1 MPKLSVWAVRL
12 SLVYFV
18 VGTALGAV
26 LLAGKAVA
34 LPVWWWALRPAH
46 VEALLFG
53 FVVQLAFGVAYWILP
68 KTRGQTS
75 ERPVVLALVL
85 LNAGV
90 VLVAVAAVSVYGLA
104 VAGRVCEAAAVVAF
118 AGHIWS
124 RVRPAV
130 SRPAV

>member
-1 MPKLSVWAVRL
+1 MPKLSVIAIRL
-12 SLVYFV
+12 ALVYFAA
-18 VGTALGAV
+18 GTALGAL

-34 LPVWWWALRPAH
+34 LPPGLWALRPAH

-118 AGHIWS
+118 ATHLWP
-124 RVRPAV
+124 RVRPAA
-130 SRPAV
+130 SRPSG